1 MTNKQPIFEI
11 LITNNLSCVNLLL
24 FKIILDMR
32 ESGLSVLANAMAEVF
47 KSGLMDQNIKVFGRM
62 IRLKGGADL
71 FIVMVMCMRASG
83 KMIKQMG
90 EVHTS
95 IFQVQHIEANGL
107 MISNMVS
114 VSSSGRMVQIM
125 KGIIDLGRNMGGG
138 SLYGLMVLDLKET
151 FIKMGSKVKEFT
163 NGRMEDSIQVNGKI
177 TRCMGRVHSAG
188 LMGGYIK
195 EAI

>member
-1 MTNKQPIFEI
+1 
-11 LITNNLSCVNLLL
+11 
-24 FKIILDMR
+24 MR
-32 ESGLSVLANAMAEVF
+32 ESGLSVQANAMDEVF
-47 KSGLMDQNIKVFGRM
+47 KSGLMDQNIKAFGRM
-62 IRLKGGADL
+62 IRRKGGADL

-83 KMIKQMG
+83 KMIKRMG

-95 IFQVQHIEANGL
+95 IFQAQHIEANGL

-114 VSSSGRMVQIM
+114 VSNSGRMVQIM
-125 KGIIDLGRNMGGG
+125 KEIIDLGRNMGGG

-177 TRCMGRVHSAG
+177 IRCMGRVHSAG
-188 LMGGYIK
+188 QMGGYIK
-195 EAI
+195 EVI